1 MYSFQELNNN
11 NSFVTEQT
19 NMMIDENTLNKLIDV
34 SIKTQASYDF
44 ASIFHLIC
52 ANDYKYSKSN
62 VWYYF
67 DNHIWR
73 KSNNDNMLKNKI
85 LTQLY
90 PIYSQ
95 LIDDNNKTLENI
107 TNEEQYNIRI
117 LNSKMKSIIENF
129 EKDTFIEEITNHC
142 KELFYDVDF
151 LRKIDENQFL
161 IGFNNGVYDLR
172 SGELREGRR
181 DDYITLCTNI
191 NKIDFSIKDVH
202 YDELNKF
209 ICSIFPNEEKREY
222 FMTYLSTCLQ
232 GMNFEQKFRI
242 WVGDGANG
250 KSKLEELFTTSFG
263 DYAIK
268 FPITL
273 LTGKRAASNQC
284 TPELVKAKGKR
295 IGYFVEP
302 SNDETINVGLMKA
315 FTGGDKI
322 YARGLNQDP
331 IDFNPQFK
339 LLLICND
346 VPKLPKN
353 DNGLWHRLEIIE
365 FTSRFKE
372 NPNPE
377 NPNEFLIDNMLSEKM
392 KSWKEIFMAYLIDVY
407 YTKYRESNGASLIV
421 PEEVKTYTEKIKLSK
436 GI

>member
-1 MYSFQELNNN
+1 MSLFQELNNN

-19 NMMIDENTLNKLIDV
+19 NMMIDENRLNKLIDV

-44 ASIFHLIC
+44 ASILYLMYG
-52 ANDYKYSKSN
+52 NDYKYSKSG

-73 KSNNDNMLKNKI
+73 KSNDPIFLKNKI
-85 LTQLY
+85 STELCQKYVQRL
-90 PIYSQ
+90 S
-95 LIDDNNKTLENI
+95 DNKKVLEITSEEQKNIEMQNIIIEIIISNLENE
-107 TNEEQYNIRI
+107 TF
-117 LNSKMKSIIENF
+117 K
-129 EKDTFIEEITNHC
+129 EKIMNDC

-172 SGELREGRR
+172 SGEFREGRR

-191 NKIDFSIKDVH
+191 NKIDFNTEDAQ

-302 SNDETINVGLMKA
+302 CDDETINVGLMKA

-339 LLLICND
+339 LSLICND

-353 DNGLWHRLEIIE
+353 DNGLWRRLEIIE
-365 FTSRFKE
+365 FTSKFKE

-377 NPNEFLIDNMLSEKM
+377 NHNEFLIDNMLSEKM
-392 KSWKEIFMAYLIDVY
+392 KSWKELFMAYLIDVY

-436 GI
+436 GV